1 MFYSLNQIG
10 VTDASK
16 KISEQGSV
24 SVKKMRPVF
33 EKMLAP
39 GDDDK
44 KDEDKDDNEEDADP
58 GLFTKLDNAREKV
71 VYVSVSSAV

>member
-1 MFYSLNQIG
+1 
-10 VTDASK
+10 
-16 KISEQGSV
+16 
-24 SVKKMRPVF
+24 MRPVF

-44 KDEDKDDNEEDADP
+44 KDEDKDENEEEADP

-71 VYVSVSSAV
+71 VYVSVMSAV